1 MLSIFLLVVST
12 IALIYLL
19 IELVKAK
26 KEGKFV
32 QTLRDLFI
40 ILLALLMTAIIFY
53 LGYRFFRV
61 F

>member
-1 MLSIFLLVVST
+1 MLSIFILVVST

-40 ILLALLMTAIIFY
+40 ILLAILMTAIIFY

>member
-19 IELVKAK
+19 LELVKAK

-40 ILLALLMTAIIFY
+40 ILLALLMTAVIFY

>member
-1 MLSIFLLVVST
+1 MLSIFILVVST

-26 KEGKFV
+26 KECKFV

-40 ILLALLMTAIIFY
+40 ILLALLMTAVIFY

>member
-1 MLSIFLLVVST
+1 MLSIFILVVST

-40 ILLALLMTAIIFY
+40 ILLALLMTAVIFY

>member
-19 IELVKAK
+19 LELVKAK

-40 ILLALLMTAIIFY
+40 ILLALLMTAVIFY
-53 LGYRFFRV
+53 LGYRFI
-61 F
+61 

>member
-1 MLSIFLLVVST
+1 MLSIFILVVST

-19 IELVKAK
+19 LELVKAK

-40 ILLALLMTAIIFY
+40 ICLLY
-53 LGYRFFRV
+53 
-61 F
+61 

>member
-1 MLSIFLLVVST
+1 MLSIFILVVST

-19 IELVKAK
+19 IQLVQAK

-40 ILLALLMTAIIFY
+40 ILLALLMTAVIFY